1 MWRRQKI
8 KGILYLFL
16 VTFTLSAEFTSAQL
30 EEHGMNLYKNR
41 RVGRLK
47 NKSPKQKLWAP
58 GTLDNDRKLSHER
71 SQKYNMS
78 VRNKEI
84 LRERSQKH
92 NMTVPNK
99 ELIRERSQTYNM
111 PVRIKELLRETPKT
125 YNMPVR
131 NKELLR
137 KRSET
142 YNVPFPNKELLRERP
157 KTYNMPVRNKEL
169 LRKRS
174 ETYNV
179 PFPNKELLREGSQTY
194 NMPVRN
200 KELLRERS
208 EKYNMTVQNIS
219 GSVVESATPKAS
231 RRLAT
236 VKYHSDI
243 SKENL
248 KLCQIIASTYLAS
261 YPDLRAHYNL
271 RYFYQGNYEY
281 EAGYLVNDIL
291 TKYQRMLEIFHI
303 AQNRY
308 YKKGGKF
315 YIKTNYL
322 LYLYTNMLTL
332 GKSTG
337 HMVNTLTELEIKYK
351 AFPPTGFED
360 YHIGKK
366 KKKKKNGTNFD
377 IPPEFQESI
386 DEYERKLRN
395 IKKQRKRKRK
405 RDRLQ
410 NLYIGYWPTTPVRKP
425 NSSGKWPIEYGWS
438 IEHIW

>member
-16 VTFTLSAEFTSAQL
+16 VAFTLSVEFTSAQL
-30 EEHGMNLYKNR
+30 EENGMNLYNNR
-41 RVGRLK
+41 RMGRLK

-78 VRNKEI
+78 VRNKEV
-84 LRERSQKH
+84 LRERSQKR

-99 ELIRERSQTYNM
+99 ELLREGSETYNMPVRNKELLREGSETYNM
-111 PVRIKELLRETPKT
+111 PVRIKELLRERPETYNMPVRIKELLRERPEPYNMPVRIKELLRERSEP

-131 NKELLR
+131 NKER
-137 KRSET
+137 
-142 YNVPFPNKELLRERP
+142 LREGSE
-157 KTYNMPVRNKEL
+157 TYNMPV
-169 LRKRS
+169 
-174 ETYNV
+174 
-179 PFPNKELLREGSQTY
+179 PNKE
-194 NMPVRN
+194 P
-200 KELLRERS
+200 LRERS
-208 EKYNMTVQNIS
+208 EKTNMRVRNIS

-243 SKENL
+243 SKENI

-261 YPDLRAHYNL
+261 YADLRAHYNL

-291 TKYQRMLEIFHI
+291 AKYQRMLEIFHI

-308 YKKGGKF
+308 FKHLNKH
-315 YIKTNYL
+315 YIKTNYM
-322 LYLYTNMLTL
+322 LYLYTNILTL
-332 GKSTG
+332 GKTTG
-337 HMVNTLTELEIKYK
+337 HMVNSLTELEIKYK
-351 AFPPTGFED
+351 GFPPTGFED

-366 KKKKKNGTNFD
+366 KKKKKNGTSFD

-395 IKKQRKRKRK
+395 SKKQRKRKRK

-425 NSSGKWPIEYGWS
+425 NSSGGWPIEYGWS
-438 IEHIW
+438 IEHVW